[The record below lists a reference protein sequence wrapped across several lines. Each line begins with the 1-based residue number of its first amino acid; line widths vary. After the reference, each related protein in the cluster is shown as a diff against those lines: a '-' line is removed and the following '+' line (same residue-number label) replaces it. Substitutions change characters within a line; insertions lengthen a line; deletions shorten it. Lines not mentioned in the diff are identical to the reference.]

1 MNIQGQQQQPGTP
14 QQQAQPP
21 QQQQIP
27 QQQERLDNISKV
39 KSLMP
44 ALKESLM
51 AVFKTAAQTFHQNSL
66 VDIGSMKGVDVP
78 LPRFDK
84 NIEEFYSICDQIEL
98 HLKTSIACVSQG
110 GSSQRYL
117 PLPVALTRT
126 EASSSVM
133 TPTPPSTQV
142 PAAAG
147 GNQGSGDPSGGGTT
161 TMLTYSQFL
170 ATVRAQVSYAREIHH
185 ALVAAAQNVT
195 SGE

>member
-1 MNIQGQQQQPGTP
+1 MNIQAQQQQPGTP
-14 QQQAQPP
+14 QQQGQP

-44 ALKESLM
+44 ALKESLV
-51 AVFKTAAQTFHQNSL
+51 AVFKTSAQTFHQNCL
-66 VDIGSMKGVDVP
+66 VDVGSLKGVDVP

-126 EASSSVM
+126 EASPSVVN
-133 TPTPPSTQV
+133 PTPSSAQV
-142 PAAAG
+142 TAAGG
-147 GNQGSGDPSGGGTT
+147 GNQGGDPSGGGSS
-161 TMLTYSQFL
+161 MLTYSQFL

-195 SGE
+195 SGD